1 MDDKKLR
8 LEDLMA
14 MDSAALQAVMDRGH
28 ALDPD
33 QLAGTM
39 YVGVDLSMPEAG
51 RRVLWHS
58 FRKTFHRDE
67 PGGPVR
73 GWNIKI
79 KQGRDRSVEAVRT
92 HREPLR
98 DRRGKPVDFG
108 HYVVKPAAGIDW
120 PKGWRGGHFLDYGA
134 GRNKALDPA
143 RLGYTP
149 LVAVNEGDMSLL
161 LGWEIFKTPLGFAAL
176 PLYWAL
182 ELEGELD
189 AVVAPPR

>member
-1 MDDKKLR
+1 M
-8 LEDLMA
+8 
-14 MDSAALQAVMDRGH
+14 SAITDETVIM
-28 ALDPD
+28 
-33 QLAGTM
+33 LA
-39 YVGVDLSMPEAG
+39 D
-51 RRVLWHS
+51 
-58 FRKTFHRDE
+58 TFDGE
-67 PGGPVR
+67 V
-73 GWNIKI
+73 I
-79 KQGRDRSVEAVRT
+79 A
-92 HREPLR
+92 RE
-98 DRRGKPVDFG
+98 
-108 HYVVKPAAGIDW
+108 PAAGIDW

-161 LGWEIFKTPLGFAAL
+161 LGWEIFKTPLGFAPL